1 MTLGPTRMRS
11 GAVAALSLA
20 LWCVTPARSQEKPQ
34 LAEEVFKNIQ
44 VLKGTSANELME
56 TMGFFSASLGLNCTD
71 CHISES
77 SGDWGRYADDT
88 PLKRTARRMVQMVNT
103 INKENF
109 GGRRALTCYS
119 CHRGSLRPRVIP
131 SLMEQY
137 GSPPPEDPNNV
148 EIVGRGA
155 AAESADQIL
164 EKYVQ
169 ALGGAKAAANVTTLT
184 AKGTYQGFDTD
195 LEPRPFEIFAKAPA
209 QRTSVIHLR
218 TGDAITTYD
227 GRGGWVASP
236 DKPSPLIALGG
247 QDLDGLKLDASLAF
261 PAGLKQSLSGWRA
274 GFPKTQIDDK
284 DVEVLQATAA
294 GGSRIKLF
302 FDKQSGLL
310 VRTVRY
316 TETAVGTVPTQT
328 DYSDYRAVGGIKM
341 PFQTVV
347 TWTDGQA
354 TIRLTEI
361 KPNPAIDP
369 ARLAKPAAA
378 VAAAKTP
385 VK

>member
-1 MTLGPTRMRS
+1 MTSRPTRRLL
-11 GAVAALSLA
+11 GAMATISVSL
-20 LWCVTPARSQEKPQ
+20 LCVVPAKSQEKPQ

-44 VLKGTSANELME
+44 VLKGISANELMG

-77 SGDWGRYADDT
+77 SGDWGKYADDT
-88 PLKRTARRMVQMVNT
+88 ALKRTARRMVQMVNA
-103 INKENF
+103 INKDNF
-109 GGRRALTCYS
+109 AGRRAITCYS

-137 GSPPPEDPNNV
+137 GSPPPDDPNNV

-155 AAESADQIL
+155 AAESVDQIL
-164 EKYVQ
+164 DKYIQ
-169 ALGGAKAAANVTTLT
+169 ALGGAKAAASVTTLS

-227 GRGGWVASP
+227 GRGGWIASP
-236 DKPSPLIALGG
+236 DKPSPLITLGG
-247 QDLDGLKLDASLAF
+247 EDLDGLKLEATLTF
-261 PAGLKQSLSGWRA
+261 PAGLKQSLSQWRA
-274 GFPKTQIDDK
+274 GFPKTQIDDR
-284 DVEVLQATAA
+284 DVQVLQATAG

-302 FDKQSGLL
+302 FDGQSGLL

-316 TETAVGTVPTQT
+316 TDTAVGIIPTQT
-328 DYSDYRAVGGIKM
+328 DYSDYRAVGGVKI
-341 PFQTVV
+341 PFYWIV

-354 TIRLTEI
+354 TIDMTDI
-361 KPNPAIDP
+361 KPNPEIDS
-369 ARLAKPAAA
+369 ARWAKPAPAPA
-378 VAAAKTP
+378 PKAS